1 MQTNFWFSCSNASVY
16 TTLCQNAL
24 IVISTNTCKH
34 KNSVTPYQLRSQSV
48 YQGKQSP
55 LSNGANRCCFWGYNQ
70 FIRVNCPVVD
80 RCGWKMTSWRR
91 GQKSGW
97 SGRGTLQ
104 LTGSQVTRAV
114 SLQRAELG
122 PGLLLLGS
130 GSLLRFSTLS
140 LSKGAVSELFC
151 HCCKIEFWP
160 FQWGEQS
167 VPLCF
172 ILKASKIQHCLDCWE
187 VLNTQDWLCAIDKQG
202 CRSKVKSLAV
212 VKKVTKG
219 LAMLDFS
226 TLLRGSRV
234 QTQTILVELWGNK
247 QCLRT
252 LPLGPFVGS
261 DSTCFQ
267 RQARHSGGIFLFR
280 EYSRSKRSHKAVTW
294 FHKQNSPGR
303 YATYNK
309 RMSPHGTEK
318 LSTTGHLLK
327 FSFVLATEESLA
339 ANRFQENRSGIP
351 KSRRSGGEVVSTR
364 CFWER

>member
-1 MQTNFWFSCSNASVY
+1 M
-16 TTLCQNAL
+16 
-24 IVISTNTCKH
+24 
-34 KNSVTPYQLRSQSV
+34 
-48 YQGKQSP
+48 
-55 LSNGANRCCFWGYNQ
+55 
-70 FIRVNCPVVD
+70 
-80 RCGWKMTSWRR
+80 
-91 GQKSGW
+91 
-97 SGRGTLQ
+97 
-104 LTGSQVTRAV
+104 

-219 LAMLDFS
+219 LAMLNFS

-309 RMSPHGTEK
+309 RMSPTAQK
-318 LSTTGHLLK
+318 SCQQLVISWSLVLFLQQKSPLQQTGFKKTGAGFLR
-327 FSFVLATEESLA
+327 AGGQEERWFPFA
-339 ANRFQENRSGIP
+339 ASESVRRTHWGSCFGKRSVPNFIY
-351 KSRRSGGEVVSTR
+351 R
-364 CFWER
+364 

>member
-1 MQTNFWFSCSNASVY
+1 M
-16 TTLCQNAL
+16 
-24 IVISTNTCKH
+24 
-34 KNSVTPYQLRSQSV
+34 
-48 YQGKQSP
+48 
-55 LSNGANRCCFWGYNQ
+55 
-70 FIRVNCPVVD
+70 
-80 RCGWKMTSWRR
+80 
-91 GQKSGW
+91 
-97 SGRGTLQ
+97 
-104 LTGSQVTRAV
+104 

-219 LAMLDFS
+219 LAMLNFS

-351 KSRRSGGEVVSTR
+351 ESRRSGGEVVSTR